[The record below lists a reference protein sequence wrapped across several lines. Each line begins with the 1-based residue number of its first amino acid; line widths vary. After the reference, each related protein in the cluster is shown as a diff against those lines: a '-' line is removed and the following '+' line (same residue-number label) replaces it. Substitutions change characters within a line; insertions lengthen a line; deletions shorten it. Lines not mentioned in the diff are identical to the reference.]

1 MTTRTT
7 VYLDETVLSRLRHF
21 VPSRGLS
28 QLVNELL
35 AERLARLEQTEIEA
49 LMQEGYIATRQERLE
64 LNRDWQVVD
73 GEGWPE

>member
-7 VYLDETVLSRLRHF
+7 VYLDETLLGRLRRF
-21 VPSRGLS
+21 LPSRGLS

-35 AERLARLEQTEIEA
+35 ADRLAKLEQAEIEA

-64 LNRDWQVVD
+64 LNRDWQVID

>member
-7 VYLDETVLSRLRHF
+7 VYLDETLLSRLRRF
-21 VPSRGLS
+21 LPTRGLS

-35 AERLARLEQTEIEA
+35 AERLAGLEQAEIEA

-64 LNRDWQVVD
+64 LNREWQAID